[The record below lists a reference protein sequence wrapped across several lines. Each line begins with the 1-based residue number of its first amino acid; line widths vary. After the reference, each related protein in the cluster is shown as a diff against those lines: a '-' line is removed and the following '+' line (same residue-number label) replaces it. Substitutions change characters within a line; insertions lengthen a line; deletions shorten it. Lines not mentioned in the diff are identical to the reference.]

1 MYSTV
6 ASLAKLPALSPKL
19 SCLLR
24 YFKPWTSLNRGCPA
38 VSFSRVFS
46 ILYARHQLLSGPMF
60 HKAVQQ
66 HDALPHQKSTS
77 LSQRL
82 FPSSSP
88 TIRHDSIE
96 NTSRISPQPRQTL
109 QSTASSVLNGKLGSR
124 IPPKRTTS
132 QANDTE
138 PFSSK
143 QPPTLRKPSSAS
155 SSQVI
160 SVKNG
165 QSIVGRLHE
174 GVYFDENDFVDD
186 AELDLDEGS
195 FVECQSTIG
204 EIELPPVHNKN
215 SAVSEKRAPSS
226 SAPLEWSSSS
236 PIHKGGQPDNASMH
250 MRASE
255 FTRPTMV
262 HSRDIVPRLSKRGT
276 LPWLVDQQSQ
286 ETVKTPPAHAQKLID
301 RKMGQRQRPSNFPT
315 EPFTHL
321 PTDNSE
327 SHHPWNKTASALK
340 EEQKNHRRQAS
351 RDKRKIDTE
360 GRHENT
366 AEVSRNPKK
375 CKTIAQVFLSVEQR
389 RILDLVAEGKKSVF
403 FTGSAGTGK
412 SVLLREIIKIL
423 RQKYKKE
430 LDRVAV
436 TASTG
441 LAACNIG
448 GVTLHSFGGIGLGKE
463 AVPEL
468 VKKIKRNQKAKNR
481 WMRTKVLI
489 VDEVSMVDGD
499 LFDKLEGIAR
509 AIRTNGR
516 PFGGIQLVVTGD
528 FFQLPPVPDSG
539 KAAKFAFD
547 AATWN
552 TSIDHTIG
560 LTQVFRQKDPRM
572 HQTIYHVS
580 ETI

>member
-1 MYSTV
+1 M
-6 ASLAKLPALSPKL
+6 
-19 SCLLR
+19 
-24 YFKPWTSLNRGCPA
+24 
-38 VSFSRVFS
+38 SFSRVFS

-77 LSQRL
+77 LSQTL

-88 TIRHDSIE
+88 TIRHDPVE
-96 NTSRISPQPRQTL
+96 GAGRFSPQSRQTL
-109 QSTASSVLNGKLGSR
+109 QPTASSMLNGKLGST
-124 IPPKRTTS
+124 IPLKRTTS
-132 QANDTE
+132 QANDTQ

-143 QPPTLRKPSSAS
+143 QISTLRKPSLAS
-155 SSQVI
+155 SLQVI

-165 QSIVGRLHE
+165 ESIVGRLHE

-195 FVECQSTIG
+195 FVKCQSTIG
-204 EIELPPVHNKN
+204 EIELPPLQSKN
-215 SAVSEKRAPSS
+215 SALSEKRAPTS

-236 PIHKGGQPDNASMH
+236 PIHKGGQLDNASLQ
-250 MRASE
+250 MRASGSN
-255 FTRPTMV
+255 RPTTE
-262 HSRDIVPRLSKRGT
+262 HSRDIVSRLSKRGT

-286 ETVKTPPAHAQKLID
+286 ETVKSPPAHVRKLID
-301 RKMGQRQRPSNFPT
+301 RKMGQRQRPSTVPT
-315 EPFTHL
+315 EPFTPL
-321 PTDNSE
+321 PQDNSE

-340 EEQKNHRRQAS
+340 EEQKNYRRQAS
-351 RDKRKIDTE
+351 RDKRKIDGE
-360 GRHENT
+360 GGYEKT
-366 AEVSRNPKK
+366 TEVSRDLTKR
-375 CKTIAQVFLSVEQR
+375 KTIAQVFLSVEQR

-430 LDRVAV
+430 SDRVAV

-448 GVTLHSFGGIGLGKE
+448 GITLHSFGGIGLGKE

-468 VKKIKRNQKAKNR
+468 VKKIKKNQKAKNR

-528 FFQLPPVPDSG
+528 FFQLPPVPDFG

-560 LTQVFRQKDPRM
+560 LTQVFRQKDPGMR
-572 HQTIYHVS
+572 QIVYCGSKTI
-580 ETI
+580 